1 MYITVRTIMSNGGEI
16 DTAVKV
22 YYDYETAK
30 TNLMMQKDI
39 LLLELLIKYTNGA
52 SKIDDFNINKYGT
65 FEYEYEND
73 LLEFVEDSG
82 DYIIRYEIKRPE
94 NYKQD
99 YDLLRKDFGIGL
111 GLL

>member
-1 MYITVRTIMSNGGEI
+1 MFITVRTIISNGGEI
-16 DTAVKV
+16 DTAVKA
-22 YYDYETAK
+22 YYDYEAAK

-52 SKIDDFNINKYGT
+52 SKIDDFNINKYGS
-65 FEYEYEND
+65 FNYSEK
-73 LLEFVEDSG
+73 LLEIIEDGG
-82 DYIIRYEIKRPE
+82 DYMIRYEIKYPE

-99 YDLLRKDFGIGL
+99 YDLLRKEFGIGL

>member
-1 MYITVRTIMSNGGEI
+1 MYITVRTIISNGGEI

-65 FEYEYEND
+65 FEYEND
-73 LLEFVEDSG
+73 LLEFIEDSG
-82 DYIIRYEIKRPE
+82 DYMIRYEIKRPE
-94 NYKQD
+94 NYNKD
-99 YDLLRKDFGIGL
+99 YDLLRKEFGISL

>member
-1 MYITVRTIMSNGGEI
+1 MYITVRTIISNGGEI
-16 DTAVKV
+16 DTAVKI

-39 LLLELLIKYTNGA
+39 LLLELLIKYTNGS
-52 SKIDDFNINKYGT
+52 SKIDDFNIDKYGS
-65 FEYEYEND
+65 FNFIED
-73 LLEFVEDSG
+73 LLEFIEDGG
-82 DYIIRYEIKRPE
+82 DYMIRYEIKRPE

-99 YDLLRKDFGIGL
+99 YDLLRKEFGIGL

>member
-1 MYITVRTIMSNGGEI
+1 MYITVRTIISNNGEI

-52 SKIDDFNINKYGT
+52 SKLDDFNIDKYGD
-65 FEYEYEND
+65 FNFLED
-73 LLEFVEDSG
+73 LLEFIEDG
-82 DYIIRYEIKRPE
+82 GNYMIRYEIKRPE

-99 YDLLRKDFGIGL
+99 YDLLRKEFGIGL

>member
-1 MYITVRTIMSNGGEI
+1 
-16 DTAVKV
+16 
-22 YYDYETAK
+22 
-30 TNLMMQKDI
+30 MMQKDI

-65 FEYEYEND
+65 FEYEND
-73 LLEFVEDSG
+73 LLEFVEDGG
-82 DYIIRYEIKRPE
+82 DYMIRYEIKRPE

-99 YDLLRKDFGIGL
+99 YDLLRKEFGVGL

>member
-1 MYITVRTIMSNGGEI
+1 MYITVRTIISNGGKI

-22 YYDYETAK
+22 YYDYETAR

-39 LLLELLIKYTNGA
+39 LLLELLIRYTNGA

-65 FEYEYEND
+65 FEYEND
-73 LLEFVEDSG
+73 LLEFIEDGG

-99 YDLLRKDFGIGL
+99 YDLLRKEFGIGL

>member
-1 MYITVRTIMSNGGEI
+1 MYITVRTIISNGGKI

-22 YYDYETAK
+22 YYDYETAR

-39 LLLELLIKYTNGA
+39 LLLELLIRYTNGA

-65 FEYEYEND
+65 FEYEND
-73 LLEFVEDSG
+73 LLEFIEDGG
-82 DYIIRYEIKRPE
+82 DYMIRYEIKRPE

-99 YDLLRKDFGIGL
+99 YDLLRKEFGIGL

>member
-1 MYITVRTIMSNGGEI
+1 MYITVRTIISNGGEV
-16 DTAVKV
+16 DTAAKV
-22 YYDYETAK
+22 YYDYEAAK

-52 SKIDDFNINKYGT
+52 SKLDDFNIDKYGT
-65 FEYEYEND
+65 FIFSED
-73 LLEFVEDSG
+73 LLEFIEDG
-82 DYIIRYEIKRPE
+82 GGYIIRYEIKRPE

-99 YDLLRKDFGIGL
+99 YDLLRKEFGIGL

>member
-1 MYITVRTIMSNGGEI
+1 MYITVRTIFSNDEGI
-16 DTAVKV
+16 STAVKV

-52 SKIDDFNINKYGT
+52 SKIDDFNINKYGS
-65 FEYEYEND
+65 FNFSED
-73 LLEFVEDSG
+73 LLEFIEDG
-82 DYIIRYEIKRPE
+82 RDYIIRYEIKRPE

-99 YDLLRKDFGIGL
+99 YDLLRKEFGVGL

>member
-1 MYITVRTIMSNGGEI
+1 MYITVRTIISNGGEV

-22 YYDYETAK
+22 YYDYEAAK
-30 TNLMMQKDI
+30 TNLMMQKNI

-52 SKIDDFNINKYGT
+52 SKLDDFNIDKYGT
-65 FEYEYEND
+65 FIFSED
-73 LLEFVEDSG
+73 LLEFIEDG
-82 DYIIRYEIKRPE
+82 GNYIIRYEIKRPE

-99 YDLLRKDFGIGL
+99 YDLLKKEFGIGL

>member
-1 MYITVRTIMSNGGEI
+1 MYITVRTIISNGKEI
-16 DTAVKV
+16 DTAVKI
-22 YYDYETAK
+22 YYDYEAAK

-65 FEYEYEND
+65 FNFIED
-73 LLEFVEDSG
+73 LLEFIEDGG

-99 YDLLRKDFGIGL
+99 YDLLRKEFGIGL

>member
-1 MYITVRTIMSNGGEI
+1 MYITVRTIISNDGEI

-22 YYDYETAK
+22 YYDYETAR

-39 LLLELLIKYTNGA
+39 LLLELLIKYTHGA
-52 SKIDDFNINKYGT
+52 SKIDDFNIDKYGI
-65 FEYEYEND
+65 FKFSED

-82 DYIIRYEIKRPE
+82 DYIIKYEIKRPE
-94 NYKQD
+94 NYKED
-99 YDLLRKDFGIGL
+99 YDLLLKNLNVSL

>member
-22 YYDYETAK
+22 YYDYETAR

-65 FEYEYEND
+65 FNFTED
-73 LLEFVEDSG
+73 LLEFIEDGG
-82 DYIIRYEIKRPE
+82 DYMIRYEIKRPE
-94 NYKQD
+94 NYKEE

>member
-1 MYITVRTIMSNGGEI
+1 MYITVRTIISNGGEI

-22 YYDYETAK
+22 YYDYETAR

-52 SKIDDFNINKYGT
+52 SNIDDFNIYKYGT
-65 FEYEYEND
+65 FNFIED
-73 LLEFVEDSG
+73 LLEFIEDGG

-99 YDLLRKDFGIGL
+99 YDLLRKEFGIGL

>member
-1 MYITVRTIMSNGGEI
+1 MYITVRTIISNGGEI

-65 FEYEYEND
+65 FNFIED
-73 LLEFVEDSG
+73 LLEFIEDSG
-82 DYIIRYEIKRPE
+82 DYMIRYEIKRPE

-99 YDLLRKDFGIGL
+99 YDLLRKEFGIGL

>member
-1 MYITVRTIMSNGGEI
+1 MYITVRTIISNGGEI

-39 LLLELLIKYTNGA
+39 LLLELLIKYTNGS
-52 SKIDDFNINKYGT
+52 SKIDDFNIDKYGS
-65 FEYEYEND
+65 FNFIED
-73 LLEFVEDSG
+73 LLEFIEDG
-82 DYIIRYEIKRPE
+82 GNYMIRYEIKRPE

-99 YDLLRKDFGIGL
+99 YDLLRKEFGIGL

>member
-1 MYITVRTIMSNGGEI
+1 MYITVRTIISNGGEI
-16 DTAVKV
+16 NTAVKV

-39 LLLELLIKYTNGA
+39 LLLELLIRYTNGA
-52 SKIDDFNINKYGT
+52 SKIDDFNINKHGS
-65 FEYEYEND
+65 FNFSED
-73 LLEFVEDSG
+73 LLEFIEDG
-82 DYIIRYEIKRPE
+82 GNYMIRYEIKRPE

-99 YDLLRKDFGIGL
+99 YDLLKKEFGIGL

>member
-1 MYITVRTIMSNGGEI
+1 MYITVRTIISNGGEI

-30 TNLMMQKDI
+30 TNLMIQKDI
-39 LLLELLIKYTNGA
+39 LLLELLIKYTNSV

-65 FEYEYEND
+65 FNFIED
-73 LLEFVEDSG
+73 LLEFIEDG
-82 DYIIRYEIKRPE
+82 GNYMIRYEIKRPE

-99 YDLLRKDFGIGL
+99 YDLLRKEFGIGL

>member
-1 MYITVRTIMSNGGEI
+1 MYITVRTIISNDEGI
-16 DTAVKV
+16 NTAIKV

-39 LLLELLIKYTNGA
+39 LLLELLIKYTNGK
-52 SKIDDFNINKYGT
+52 SKIDDFNIDSYGT
-65 FEYEYEND
+65 FKYDEN
-73 LLEFVEDSG
+73 LLEFIENSG
-82 DYIIRYEIKRPE
+82 NYIIKYEIKRPE

-99 YDLLRKDFGIGL
+99 YSSLKKELGIGL

>member
-1 MYITVRTIMSNGGEI
+1 MYITVRTIISNGGEI

-22 YYDYETAK
+22 YYDYETAR
-30 TNLMMQKDI
+30 TNLKMQKDI
-39 LLLELLIKYTNGA
+39 LLLELQIKYTNGA

-65 FEYEYEND
+65 FNFIED
-73 LLEFVEDSG
+73 LLEFIEDGG

-99 YDLLRKDFGIGL
+99 YDLLRKEFGIGL

>member
-1 MYITVRTIMSNGGEI
+1 MYITIRTIISNGGEI

-22 YYDYETAK
+22 YYDYEAAK

-65 FEYEYEND
+65 FEYEND
-73 LLEFVEDSG
+73 LLEFIEDGG
-82 DYIIRYEIKRPE
+82 DYMIRYEIKRPE

>member
-1 MYITVRTIMSNGGEI
+1 MYITVRTIISNGGEI

-22 YYDYETAK
+22 YYYYEAAK

-65 FEYEYEND
+65 FKYEND
-73 LLEFVEDSG
+73 LLEFIEDGG
-82 DYIIRYEIKRPE
+82 DYMIRYEIKRPE

-99 YDLLRKDFGIGL
+99 YDLLRKEFGLGL

>member
-1 MYITVRTIMSNGGEI
+1 MYITVRTIISNSKEI

-22 YYDYETAK
+22 YYDYEAAK

-65 FEYEYEND
+65 FNFIED
-73 LLEFVEDSG
+73 LLEFIEDGG

>member
-1 MYITVRTIMSNGGEI
+1 MYITVRTIISNGGEI

-22 YYDYETAK
+22 YYDYETAR

-39 LLLELLIKYTNGA
+39 LLLELLIKYTKGA

-65 FEYEYEND
+65 FEYEND
-73 LLEFVEDSG
+73 LLEFIEDSG
-82 DYIIRYEIKRPE
+82 DYMIRYEIKRPE

-99 YDLLRKDFGIGL
+99 YDLLRKEFGIGL

>member
-1 MYITVRTIMSNGGEI
+1 MYITVRTIISNNGEI

-52 SKIDDFNINKYGT
+52 SKLDDFNINKYGD
-65 FEYEYEND
+65 FNSSED
-73 LLEFVEDSG
+73 LLEFIEDG
-82 DYIIRYEIKRPE
+82 GNYMIRYEIKRPE

-99 YDLLRKDFGIGL
+99 YDLLRKEFGIGL

>member
-1 MYITVRTIMSNGGEI
+1 MYITIRTIISNGGEI

-22 YYDYETAK
+22 YYEYEAAK
-30 TNLMMQKDI
+30 TNLMIQKDI

-52 SKIDDFNINKYGT
+52 SKLDDFNINKYGT
-65 FEYEYEND
+65 FNFSDD
-73 LLEFVEDSG
+73 LLEFIEDSG
-82 DYIIRYEIKRPE
+82 DYIVRYEIKRPE

-99 YDLLRKDFGIGL
+99 YDLLKKEFGIGL

>member
-1 MYITVRTIMSNGGEI
+1 MYITIRTIISNGGEI

-52 SKIDDFNINKYGT
+52 SKIDDFAINKYGS
-65 FEYEYEND
+65 FNFSEN
-73 LLEFVEDSG
+73 LLEFIEDGG
-82 DYIIRYEIKRPE
+82 DYMIRYEIKRPE

-99 YDLLRKDFGIGL
+99 YELLRKELDIGL

>member
-1 MYITVRTIMSNGGEI
+1 MYITVRTIISNGGEI

-65 FEYEYEND
+65 FNFIED
-73 LLEFVEDSG
+73 LLEFIEDSG
-82 DYIIRYEIKRPE
+82 DYMIRYEIKRPE

-99 YDLLRKDFGIGL
+99 YDLLRKEFGISL

>member
-1 MYITVRTIMSNGGEI
+1 MYITVRTIISNGGEI

-52 SKIDDFNINKYGT
+52 SKLDDFNINKYGD
-65 FEYEYEND
+65 FNFLED
-73 LLEFVEDSG
+73 LLEFIEDGG
-82 DYIIRYEIKRPE
+82 DYMIRYEIKRPE

-99 YDLLRKDFGIGL
+99 YDLLRKEFGIGL

>member
-1 MYITVRTIMSNGGEI
+1 MYITVRTIISNGGKI
-16 DTAVKV
+16 NTAVKV

-39 LLLELLIKYTNGA
+39 LLLELLIKYTNGI

-65 FEYEYEND
+65 FNFIED
-73 LLEFVEDSG
+73 LLEFIEDGG
-82 DYIIRYEIKRPE
+82 DYMIRYEIKRPE

-99 YDLLRKDFGIGL
+99 YDLLRKEFGIGL

>member
-1 MYITVRTIMSNGGEI
+1 MYITVRTIISNGGEI
-16 DTAVKV
+16 DTAVKA

-52 SKIDDFNINKYGT
+52 SKIDDFNISKYGS
-65 FEYEYEND
+65 FNFSEN
-73 LLEFVEDSG
+73 LLEFIEDSG
-82 DYIIRYEIKRPE
+82 DYMIRYEIKRPE

-99 YDLLRKDFGIGL
+99 YDLLKKEFGIGL